1 MYFTFDLF
9 CFCRTASIGHG
20 KPPNDSVSSLVM
32 AVIFAGLGVPVVL
45 ILFGGL
51 FICIKKRTNPK
62 IVDVSKRA
70 LIN

>member
-9 CFCRTASIGHG
+9 CFCRTGSIGLG